1 MAYVKEVDTRSKKKK
16 EKAITEN
23 KVKTE
28 AVNKHRQA
36 ERKANRK
43 AMNKRK

>member
-1 MAYVKEVDTRSKKKK
+1 MAYVKEVDTRSKKEK

-28 AVNKHRQA
+28 AVNKYRQA